1 MSKNTSL
8 KRNISH
14 SATHQLITSKSIG
27 DKFYVWTIE
36 TKDEKIRVLRGFWQS
51 DNVTYIPL
59 GLKNAIKQFALTQP
73 TKNIVVQT

>member
-1 MSKNTSL
+1 LSKNTSL

-14 SATHQLITSKSIG
+14 SATHQLITSKLIG
-27 DKFYVWTIE
+27 GKFYVWKIE
-36 TKDEKIRVLRGFWQS
+36 TKHEKITVLRVFWQS

-73 TKNIVVQT
+73 TKNIVVQI